1 MLSGYTGRQI
11 HSLYNAIATE
21 MDEFDSDC
29 KVWSSSSATVYPDE
43 FKHHL
48 HARKSGLS

>member
-1 MLSGYTGRQI
+1 M
-11 HSLYNAIATE
+11 HSLYNAIATG

-29 KVWSSSSATVYPDE
+29 KVWSSSSATLYPDE

-48 HARKSGLS
+48 PPESLSCLSYSH